1 MICFVEVSK
10 GVISHNPIGFGRV
23 SKLIMCSMAVGN
35 VKTDILSIVT
45 TINLSYKL
53 KIIPVNILLKEYY

>member
-23 SKLIMCSMAVGN
+23 SKLIMCLMTVGN

-45 TINLSYKL
+45 TIILSYKL
-53 KIIPVNILLKEYY
+53 KIIPVNIPLKE